1 MLQDLVPYDAH
12 STTAFRLPDMGCF
25 LQLEHRLQTKIA
37 LPSDG
42 ERSFNIPTHAEN
54 PNISA
59 VNLPIKG
66 LHQLQHHLQVAL
78 PDRQK
83 PI

>member
-1 MLQDLVPYDAH
+1 MM
-12 STTAFRLPDMGCF
+12 AFRLPDIGCL

-42 ERSFNIPTHAEN
+42 ERAFHIPTHAEN
-54 PNISA
+54 PSISA

-66 LHQLQHHLQVAL
+66 HHQLHHLKVAL

>member
-1 MLQDLVPYDAH
+1 
-12 STTAFRLPDMGCF
+12 MGCF

-42 ERSFNIPTHAEN
+42 ERSCHIPTHAEN
-54 PNISA
+54 LSISA

-66 LHQLQHHLQVAL
+66 HGQLQHHLQIAL